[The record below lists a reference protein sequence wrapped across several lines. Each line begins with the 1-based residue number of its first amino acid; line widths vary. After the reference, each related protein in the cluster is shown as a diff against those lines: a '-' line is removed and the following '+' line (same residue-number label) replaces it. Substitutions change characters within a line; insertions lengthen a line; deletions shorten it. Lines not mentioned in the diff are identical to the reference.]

1 MRRDAPGRR
10 IVRRARNPQMKISD
24 IDVLVAHPPRGKNFI
39 FVKITTDNGI
49 VGWGEAYTQADRD
62 RSIVAHIEEMKR
74 YLIGRDPFHIRHFT
88 HIAYEDFATKRGSMD
103 FHCAVSGIEIAM
115 WDVVGKALDQPV
127 YNLLGGPVRPRIRV
141 YANGW
146 GDGAK
151 TPDAMAKAALQI
163 VDRGYTAMKFDPFP
177 GPWRPYV
184 DAAELEQAA
193 AAVGAIRQAVGPR
206 VELLVEVHRRLAPMN
221 AVHVAQ
227 MIEKYRP
234 YWFEEPI
241 PSENL
246 KAMAEV
252 RSKIKI
258 PVVTGEAL
266 YTRTEFREVL
276 ELRAADI
283 LNPDICNTG
292 GILELVHIAAMA
304 EPFYVGVSPHGWNT
318 TSIGLA
324 AAVHASAV
332 IPNFLIYEY
341 MVALE
346 SWCQEISINPLKAE
360 GGYIELPNRPGLGV
374 DIDEKKLAM
383 YPHKQFPPRSIRTVE
398 DERKYH

>member
-1 MRRDAPGRR
+1 VR
-10 IVRRARNPQMKISD
+10 IA
-24 IDVLVAHPPRGKNFI
+24 DVNVLLAHPPRGKNFI

-49 VGWGEAYTQADRD
+49 VGWGEAYSQSDRD

-74 YLIGRDPFHIRHFT
+74 YLIGRDPLHIRHFT

-103 FHCAVSGIEIAM
+103 FYCALSGIEIAL
-115 WDVVGKALDQPV
+115 WDVAGKALDQPV

-146 GDGAK
+146 GDRAK
-151 TPDAMAKAALQI
+151 TPEGMARSAVQI
-163 VDRGYTAMKFDPFP
+163 VDRGFTALKFDPFP

-184 DAAELEQAA
+184 NADELELAA
-193 AAVGAIRQAVGPR
+193 ANVAAIREAVGPR

-221 AVHVAQ
+221 AVHVAHL
-227 MIEKYRP
+227 IEKYRP
-234 YWFEEPI
+234 YWFEEPV
-241 PSENL
+241 PAENL

-252 RSKIKI
+252 RRKINI

-266 YTRTEFREVL
+266 YTRNDFREVL

-292 GILELVHIAAMA
+292 GILELVQIAAMA
-304 EPFYVGVSPHGWNT
+304 EPFYVAVSPHGWNT

-341 MVALE
+341 MVHVE
-346 SWCQEISINPLKAE
+346 GWSQEISINPLKAD
-360 GGYIELPNRPGLGV
+360 GGYIELPTRPGLGV
-374 DIDEKKLAM
+374 DIDESKLAK
-383 YPHKQFPPRSIRTVE
+383 YPYKQYPPRGIRTLE
-398 DERKYH
+398 DERKWH

>member
-1 MRRDAPGRR
+1 
-10 IVRRARNPQMKISD
+10 
-24 IDVLVAHPPRGKNFI
+24 
-39 FVKITTDNGI
+39 
-49 VGWGEAYTQADRD
+49 
-62 RSIVAHIEEMKR
+62 MKR
-74 YLIGRDPFHIRHFT
+74 YLIGRDPLHIRHFT

-103 FHCAVSGIEIAM
+103 FYCALSGIEIAL
-115 WDVVGKALDQPV
+115 WDVAGKALDQPV

-146 GDGAK
+146 GDRAK
-151 TPDAMAKAALQI
+151 TPEGMARSAVQI
-163 VDRGYTAMKFDPFP
+163 VDRGFTALKFDPFP

-184 DAAELEQAA
+184 NADELELAA
-193 AAVGAIRQAVGPR
+193 ANVAAIREAVGPR

-221 AVHVAQ
+221 AVHVAHL
-227 MIEKYRP
+227 IEKYRP
-234 YWFEEPI
+234 YWFEEPV
-241 PSENL
+241 PAENL

-252 RSKIKI
+252 RRKINI

-266 YTRTEFREVL
+266 YTRNDFREVL

-292 GILELVHIAAMA
+292 GILELVQIAAMA
-304 EPFYVGVSPHGWNT
+304 EPFYVAVSPHGWNT

-341 MVALE
+341 MVHVE
-346 SWCQEISINPLKAE
+346 GWSQEISINPLKAD
-360 GGYIELPNRPGLGV
+360 GGYIELPTRPGLGV
-374 DIDEKKLAM
+374 DIDESKLAK
-383 YPHKQFPPRSIRTVE
+383 YPYKQYPPRGIRTLE
-398 DERKYH
+398 DERKWH